1 MALQE
6 ADRLGHEL
14 GGAVHPPRGAG
25 PGVPE
30 AAEDVVEAVSAAP
43 RPPED
48 VPRGQQEA
56 EQQQGEAHPQ
66 HYRRGVP
73 APAPRAGRGGGDQAD
88 MGAGDGDVRVGDGTA
103 TVLVIECL
111 QFVISTIIFNI
122 AGARE
127 WTISEFPSPTAPARV
142 CKN

>member
-1 MALQE
+1 M
-6 ADRLGHEL
+6 DSYCFVPIYGIPWYR
-14 GGAVHPPRGAG
+14 
-25 PGVPE
+25 GVP
-30 AAEDVVEAVSAAP
+30 A
-43 RPPED
+43 
-48 VPRGQQEA
+48 
-56 EQQQGEAHPQ
+56 
-66 HYRRGVP
+66 P

-111 QFVISTIIFNI
+111 QFVISTVIFNI